1 MYDTLRY
8 KNKINLIVDP
18 KYFPTSDNKISKLNV
33 EFSASFGRQLE
44 YYTGMVFKIDI
55 REKNKNINIVNG
67 GRYDKLIF
75 NLGSNKQVPAVG
87 AALNLI

>member
-1 MYDTLRY
+1 MNFLH
-8 KNKINLIVDP
+8 P
-18 KYFPTSDNKISKLNV
+18 F
-33 EFSASFGRQLE
+33 ERQLE
-44 YYTGMVFKIDI
+44 YYIGMVFKIDI

-67 GRYDKLIF
+67 RCYDKLIF